1 MRHQVSE
8 SPIVLQGFLFLY
20 TYFDIFLHL
29 FKYSFEARPLGSSS
43 RYIQDIACLASC
55 GHSRHCQEARVDT
68 RTMLPKGCST
78 MFHQLPPKPP
88 LLGKED
94 LLWKSN
100 AIDQLAQNIKYH
112 DVLWDPCKDSCI
124 QVLRKSMKKLRR
136 NAIHIFQLVWGPS
149 ARVRI
154 KAGNPASKTSRF
166 IYHHHTPVFQNQLQM
181 NQFQL
186 QHTFVRWKFDSALYS
201 DAHSGKIREV
211 VINALVSHRQGETT
225 GSWMMLDGLLLSSES
240 ICSHLNALQS
250 NDPSLRTAGSRAF
263 GHSWNQWPRQKPQTK
278 GSCDTGRFPV
288 ANTSNWCCVKTQM
301 PWRTLK

>member
-1 MRHQVSE
+1 VRHQVSE

-154 KAGNPASKTSRF
+154 KAGNPASKTSQF

-186 QHTFVRWKFDSALYS
+186 QHTFVRWKFDSAL
-201 DAHSGKIREV
+201 
-211 VINALVSHRQGETT
+211 
-225 GSWMMLDGLLLSSES
+225 
-240 ICSHLNALQS
+240 
-250 NDPSLRTAGSRAF
+250 
-263 GHSWNQWPRQKPQTK
+263 
-278 GSCDTGRFPV
+278 
-288 ANTSNWCCVKTQM
+288 
-301 PWRTLK
+301 